1 MSDKKYTYIQLVDKV
16 MDTMSDWFENSDATK
31 ISHPSLAI
39 MIMSEAMNKLKENG
53 YCQHDTVDMIQGAVD
68 QYIDMEVTFAK
79 EEGIEP
85 FLDDCGH
92 DNDRISFVEAM
103 KPISKRNYN

>member
-1 MSDKKYTYIQLVDKV
+1 
-16 MDTMSDWFENSDATK
+16 
-31 ISHPSLAI
+31 
-39 MIMSEAMNKLKENG
+39 
-53 YCQHDTVDMIQGAVD
+53 MIQGAVD